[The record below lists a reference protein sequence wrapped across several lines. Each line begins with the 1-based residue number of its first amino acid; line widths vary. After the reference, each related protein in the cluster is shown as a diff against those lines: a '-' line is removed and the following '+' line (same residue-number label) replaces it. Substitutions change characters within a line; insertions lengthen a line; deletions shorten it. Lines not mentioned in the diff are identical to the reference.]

1 VLDLAMSPSGKL
13 LAVAGTNGLQIF
25 HFNGSAPLTAYTGL
39 LTSMDIDQAF
49 WDNQNHLY
57 AVSQNGGRLF
67 VFTVTP
73 TSASQASG
81 SPYVINHP
89 RQMIVQPKTL
99 RGVQRGS
106 WVSALLGS
114 VYWTVM
120 VR

>member
-1 VLDLAMSPSGKL
+1 
-13 LAVAGTNGLQIF
+13 
-25 HFNGSAPLTAYTGL
+25 
-39 LTSMDIDQAF
+39 MDIDQAY
-49 WDNQNHLY
+49 WNNQNHLY